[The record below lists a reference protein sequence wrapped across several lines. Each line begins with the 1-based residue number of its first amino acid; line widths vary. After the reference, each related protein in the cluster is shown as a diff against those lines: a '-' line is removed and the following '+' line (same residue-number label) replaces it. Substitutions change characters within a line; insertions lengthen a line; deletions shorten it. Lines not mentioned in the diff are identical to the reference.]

1 MGLKL
6 SDQQFR
12 LLLARIGRGLWKNV
26 ASGKNA
32 FTPSNPGF
40 SPLLPVVGAPL
51 MAPPLVTAFVTGVP
65 AKAGCQMSTAVH
77 RSFGGWSRERG
88 CRRRRA
94 EDLLGATR
102 APPHHIFVAPH
113 HPGADEA
120 YLAHH
125 AKARHF
131 AEDAA
136 RHGGTVGG
144 LVEVLVQIN
153 KPKFVP
159 SDNQTWRS
167 EGFDACRA
175 ARTSLSPHMEWCIA
189 SPSHVRVLR
198 IKKVELPAAAAAASG
213 SESAEPATSA
223 SSCAP

>member
-1 MGLKL
+1 MPVSIEETARLYGLQFGGITVPGANLLEDLEWANMLHMADSSLPAVAMIDTYGWQPKEYKFYHGT
-6 SDQQFR
+6 SWVAAQQIEQEGF
-12 LLLARIGRGLWKNV
+12 IES
-26 ASGKNA
+26 ASG
-32 FTPSNPGF
+32 
-40 SPLLPVVGAPL
+40 
-51 MAPPLVTAFVTGVP
+51 
-65 AKAGCQMSTAVH
+65 C
-77 RSFGGWSRERG
+77 
-88 CRRRRA
+88 
-94 EDLLGATR
+94 LGAG
-102 APPHHIFVAPH
+102 V
-113 HPGADEA
+113 

-198 IKKVELPAAAAAASG
+198 IKTVERPAAAAAASG